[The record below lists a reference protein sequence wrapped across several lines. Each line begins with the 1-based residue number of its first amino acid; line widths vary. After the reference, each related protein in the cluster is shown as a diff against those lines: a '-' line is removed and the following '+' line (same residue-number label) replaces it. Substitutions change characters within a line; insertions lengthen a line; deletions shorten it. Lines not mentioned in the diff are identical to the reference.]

1 MNTVLK
7 KLWIVAFI
15 TLFTSYSPCFSL
27 ELIVTN
33 TQELKNAVHIANND
47 KSGSLIEILVDDGE
61 YKNSLNITILRNNV
75 TIRSISNNPARVVLS
90 GSGMKKKSPVE
101 VIFDISA
108 SNVTL
113 SGITLRNVSHHLIQV
128 RAEKGVDFF
137 SLNNCIL
144 EDSYQQLLKV
154 SGKDNGEYSDFGV
167 IKNSRFE
174 YTAGVAPNYYVG
186 GIDAHRSR
194 GWVVSNNIFLNI
206 ASPAEKVAEH
216 AIHFW
221 KHSFNNTVTNNIII
235 NSDRGTGFGF
245 GNNKNQSK
253 GGIIAFNK
261 ITHDNPNHA
270 FADVGISLESSPHT
284 IVTNNEIYLNSNY
297 PNAIE
302 YRFPNT
308 QGVIIKSNITNKSI
322 VARDGANG
330 IILANKRAGIFEY
343 YWNSVLFYF
352 NQAIRFINN

>member
-1 MNTVLK
+1 M
-7 KLWIVAFI
+7 IVGNM
-15 TLFTSYSPCFSL
+15 Y
-27 ELIVTN
+27 N
-33 TQELKNAVHIANND
+33 IANND
-47 KSGSLIEILVDDGE
+47 KSGNVIEILVDDGE
-61 YKNSLNITILRNNV
+61 YKNSSNIIISRNNI
-75 TIRSISNNPARVVLS
+75 TIRSISNNPAHVVLS

-113 SGITLRNVSHHLIQV
+113 SGMTLRNVSHHLIQV

-137 SLNNCIL
+137 SLDNCIL

-221 KHSFNNTVTNNIII
+221 NDSYGTQVIGNTII
-235 NSDRGTGFGF
+235 NSDRGIGFGL
-245 GNNKNQSK
+245 GNSSRQHQ
-253 GGIIAFNK
+253 GGLIENNVVSHTNTHHPFSDTGIA
-261 ITHDNPNHA
+261 
-270 FADVGISLESSPHT
+270 LESSPDS
-284 IVTNNEIYLNSNY
+284 IVRNNTVLLYTNY

-302 YRFPNT
+302 YRFSVTKN
-308 QGVIIKSNITNKSI
+308 VIIENNKVNKKI
-322 VARDGANG
+322 KQRDNATAVLSANE
-330 IILANKRAGIFEY
+330 F
-343 YWNSVLFYF
+343 VD
-352 NQAIRFINN
+352 

>member
-1 MNTVLK
+1 M
-7 KLWIVAFI
+7 
-15 TLFTSYSPCFSL
+15 
-27 ELIVTN
+27 TN
-33 TQELKNAVHIANND
+33 TKELRRAVHIANNND
-47 KSGSLIEILVDDGE
+47 SGKLIEILVDQGE
-61 YKNSLNITILRNNV
+61 YENTTNITILRDNIA
-75 TIRSISNNPARVVLS
+75 IRSISNNPQQVVFS

-108 SNVTL
+108 SNVTI

-137 SLNNCIL
+137 SLDNCIL
-144 EDSYQQLLKV
+144 QDSYQQLLKV
-154 SGKDNGEYSDFGV
+154 SGRDNGEYSDFGL

-221 KHSFNNTVTNNIII
+221 RGSFDNTIINNIII
-235 NSDRGTGFGF
+235 NSDRGIGFGL

-253 GGIIAFNK
+253 GGFIAFNK
-261 ITHDNPNHA
+261 ITHDNPSHA
-270 FADVGISLESSPHT
+270 FADVGISLESSPRT
-284 IVTNNEIYLNSNY
+284 IITNNEIQLNSSY

-302 YRFPNT
+302 YRFPST
-308 QGVIIKSNITNKSI
+308 QDVVITSNITNKSI
-322 VARDGANG
+322 VARDGADG
-330 IILANKRAGIFEY
+330 TLLANTSAGIPEY
-343 YWNSVLFYF
+343 YWNLLLYNLKRAFHY
-352 NQAIRFINN
+352 INE

>member
-1 MNTVLK
+1 M
-7 KLWIVAFI
+7 
-15 TLFTSYSPCFSL
+15 
-27 ELIVTN
+27 TN

-47 KSGSLIEILVDDGE
+47 KSGNVIEILVDDGV
-61 YKNSLNITILRNNV
+61 YKNSSNITISRDNI
-75 TIRSISNNPARVVLS
+75 TIRSISNNPAHVVLS
-90 GSGMKKKSPVE
+90 GSGMEKKSPVE

-137 SLNNCIL
+137 LLDNCIL
-144 EDSYQQLLKV
+144 EDSYQQQLKV

-186 GIDAHRSR
+186 GIDAHRAR
-194 GWVVSNNIFLNI
+194 GWIVSNNIFLNI

-221 KHSFNNTVTNNIII
+221 KHSFDNIVINNVII
-235 NSDRGTGFGF
+235 NSDRGIGFGL

-253 GGIIAFNK
+253 GGIIAFNT
-261 ITHDNPNHA
+261 ISHDNPDHT
-270 FADVGISLESSPHT
+270 FADVGISLESSPQT
-284 IVTNNEIYLNSNY
+284 IVRDNQIYLNSNY

-308 QGVIIKSNITNKSI
+308 QSVIIKNNITNKSI
-322 VARDGANG
+322 VARDGADG
-330 IILANKRAGIFEY
+330 ITLANKSAGTFEY
-343 YWNSVLFYF
+343 YWNSILFYF
-352 NQAIRFINN
+352 NQAILFVNSQSSKFIDEVK